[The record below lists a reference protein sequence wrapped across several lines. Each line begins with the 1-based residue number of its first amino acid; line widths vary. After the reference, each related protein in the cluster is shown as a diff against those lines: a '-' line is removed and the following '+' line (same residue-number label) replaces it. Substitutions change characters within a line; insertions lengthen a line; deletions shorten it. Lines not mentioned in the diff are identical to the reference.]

1 MPYIDIHTHLTHE
14 RFAADLD
21 TVIAN
26 AVTRG
31 LSHIVVNG
39 LEPRSNRTI
48 LAMAQ
53 QYEVVQPALG
63 IYPTE
68 AVVDMLPAE
77 FDSQPFAVSE
87 EIDFIA
93 SQAAQGKLLAV
104 GECGL
109 DGHLVGEETFAR
121 QEQVFLQLCEIAMRH
136 DLPVIVHSRKR
147 ERRVAE
153 LLVHHGVPR
162 VNMHCFCGKVK
173 LAQRLAEEQGYYFS
187 IPANSR
193 VNQGFQRMLATLPIE
208 RILTETDAPWLAPV
222 RGERNEPQNV
232 ALTVEHLASVRN
244 LTHDEARLQVFRNFC
259 QLVKLP
265 LDSFC

>member
-14 RFAADLD
+14 RFDADRA

-26 AVTRG
+26 AVARG

-48 LAMAQ
+48 LTMAE
-53 QYEVVQPALG
+53 QYDVVQAALG
-63 IYPTE
+63 IYPVE
-68 AVVDMLPAE
+68 AVATLLPASFNIE
-77 FDSQPFAVSE
+77 RFAVADE
-87 EIDFIA
+87 VAFIA
-93 SQAAQGKLLAV
+93 DQAAQGKLLAI

-109 DGHLVGEETFAR
+109 DGHLVGEETFTA
-121 QEQVFLQLCEIAMRH
+121 QEEVFLQLCEIAMLH

-153 LLVHHGVPR
+153 ILMHHGVPR
-162 VNMHCFCGKVK
+162 VNLHCFCGKVK
-173 LAQRLAEEQGYYFS
+173 LAQRLAEQHGYYFS

-193 VNQGFQRMLATLPIE
+193 VNQGFQRMLATLPLD

-232 ALTVEHLASVRN
+232 ALTVQHFAEVRQLA
-244 LTHDEARLQVFRNFC
+244 LDEASTQVYRNFC
-259 QLVKLP
+259 TLVGLTA
-265 LDSFC
+265 